1 MEDQET
7 TNNTD
12 KLVNVNA
19 ETNIESGT
27 YCFSSVQEPP
37 ENISVYGLSDKF
49 ALAMFQHSA
58 PTLLA
63 YGGTYANLKEMNVK
77 NILPFVFPFGI
88 GCPKMKQKVKVSY
101 EL

>member
-1 MEDQET
+1 MKESGHPGLQNTTIPEECPKPLFVEDQET

-63 YGGTYANLKEMNVK
+63 YGDTLTP
-77 NILPFVFPFGI
+77 ILRR
-88 GCPKMKQKVKVSY
+88 
-101 EL
+101 